1 MIKSRRLSWV
11 GHVAR
16 MKKDMNA
23 FKMLI
28 DKPTGKRPLE
38 RPRYRWEDNIRIDLK
53 GICVNTRNKLIRLRK
68 WIIGEPL

>member
-1 MIKSRRLSWV
+1 MIEMGRSFSQNGGSRS
-11 GHVAR
+11 
-16 MKKDMNA
+16 A